1 MDIYLNLKIGDKLF
15 NSLSKKEGWIIILY
29 GGQIVYRITIP
40 IKNETLSIQNALA
53 KPIEVRSLSLGEVYS
68 SQVVKVKPGK
78 TLYTVFVDPATDY
91 NFPAEGQDVGPW
103 RYPTK
108 LERIT
113 NRILNFFK

>member
-15 NSLSKKEGWIIILY
+15 NSLSKKEGWIIVLY

-40 IKNETLSIQNALA
+40 TKNETLLIQNALD
-53 KPIEVRSLSLGEVYS
+53 KPVEVRSLSLGELYS
-68 SQVVKVKPGK
+68 TQIIEVKSGK
-78 TLYTVFVDPATDY
+78 NFYTVYVDPGTDY
-91 NFPAEGQDVGPW
+91 NYLAEGQDGGPW